1 MSYGVNFC
9 ILALLIITP
18 TKLAF
23 IKVILYSSYHDIILY
38 ALIYSIMMTIL
49 VYNVIFILD
58 KEHKS

>member
-23 IKVILYSSYHDIILY
+23 IKVILYSSYHDIIFICTNLFHNDDN
-38 ALIYSIMMTIL
+38 LSI
-49 VYNVIFILD
+49 
-58 KEHKS
+58 